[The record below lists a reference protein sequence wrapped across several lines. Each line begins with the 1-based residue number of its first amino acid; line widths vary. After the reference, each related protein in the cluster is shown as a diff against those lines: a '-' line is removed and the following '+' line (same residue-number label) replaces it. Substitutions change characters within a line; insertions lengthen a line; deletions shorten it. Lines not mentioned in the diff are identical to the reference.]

1 MDQRHLLAPLRSSR
15 CNKYDGFKPT
25 NFSDSKKAKS
35 KVKPRKAT
43 STLNVASD
51 EDTVEEGNAIVMAH
65 VPDHTTIH
73 VLQAIGINLCGVP
86 LKISLLRRC

>member
-1 MDQRHLLAPLRSSR
+1 M
-15 CNKYDGFKPT
+15 
-25 NFSDSKKAKS
+25 
-35 KVKPRKAT
+35 
-43 STLNVASD
+43 NVASD

-65 VPDHTTIH
+65 APDHTPIH